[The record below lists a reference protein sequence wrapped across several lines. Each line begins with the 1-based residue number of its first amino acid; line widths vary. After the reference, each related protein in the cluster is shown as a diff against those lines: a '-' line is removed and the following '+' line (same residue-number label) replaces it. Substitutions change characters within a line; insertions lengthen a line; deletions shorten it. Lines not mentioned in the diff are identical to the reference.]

1 MPFYSK
7 NIKKLMYIL
16 NYKGIVNSFYFD
28 EKVLF
33 NTDLYDCRTSS
44 FCDPHHKH
52 IITGDLKIIE
62 NKKLRKLLTKNLN
75 YRKPKSINFT
85 KAFFEIDQ
93 GLEVRIERISTKD
106 KLETS
111 TLTPWKEPILSM
123 VKEQI

>member
-1 MPFYSK
+1 
-7 NIKKLMYIL
+7 MYIL
-16 NYKGIVNSFYFD
+16 NYKDIVNSFYFD

-33 NTDLYDCRTSS
+33 NTDLHDCRTSS
-44 FCDPHHKH
+44 FSDPHHKY

-62 NKKLRKLLTKNLN
+62 NEKLRKLLTKNLN
-75 YRKPKSINFT
+75 YRKPQSINFT
-85 KAFFEIDQ
+85 KAYFETDQ
-93 GLEVRIERISTKD
+93 GLEVCIERISTKD

>member
-1 MPFYSK
+1 MKRYYS
-7 NIKKLMYIL
+7 
-16 NYKGIVNSFYFD
+16 
-28 EKVLF
+28 
-33 NTDLYDCRTSS
+33 TDLYDCRTSS

-75 YRKPKSINFT
+75 YRKRKSINFT
-85 KAFFEIDQ
+85 KAYFEIDQ
-93 GLEVRIERISTKD
+93 GLEVCIERISTKD